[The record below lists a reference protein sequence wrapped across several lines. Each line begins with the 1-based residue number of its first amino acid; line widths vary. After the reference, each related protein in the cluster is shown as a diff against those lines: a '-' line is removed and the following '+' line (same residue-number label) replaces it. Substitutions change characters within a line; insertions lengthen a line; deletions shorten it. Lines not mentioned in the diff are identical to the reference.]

1 MTDLAD
7 WIAKFSAMDPER
19 APPIPA
25 ISSEFWPVVHANALA
40 FLRERGEDAVA
51 CGFTCLELLGVHWG
65 AGLMRVDATGKLIM
79 TRPVTI
85 RSIAPKLVVF
95 SNGLVWRG
103 NFNAQESVPIWEFS
117 ASAGPP
123 RK

>member
-1 MTDLAD
+1 MTGLAD
-7 WIAKFSAMDPER
+7 WIARFSEMDPER
-19 APPIPA
+19 APPVPA
-25 ISSEFWPVVHANALA
+25 ISYATWPTVHANALA
-40 FLRERGEDAVA
+40 FLRERGDDAVA
-51 CGFTCLELLGVHWG
+51 AGFTCLELLGVHWG
-65 AGLMRVDATGKLIM
+65 AGLMRPDATGVLMM

-85 RSIAPKLVVF
+85 DSVAPKLVVF

-103 NFNAQESVPIWEFS
+103 NFNARESVPVWEFS